1 MSKRRGAA
9 LTGLAFRGGWL
20 FKGVGARTTPWP
32 HFFAAMIV
40 TAIFS
45 IRWLNCLP
53 FSGFSPALND
63 VDTLGFIGRYL
74 IFAQEPFQFPFGSI
88 HGLSFPFDSA
98 HISRGAIPLFALA
111 FKAAGRIYSPFL
123 EFNYLVFAELLA
135 VFCTAFL
142 TCRFLDLLGVRR
154 FTALLLGACFVA
166 LSPALLFRSSNYYG
180 ETFVVLN
187 FPLLLT
193 TAYLFTR
200 LFVFPENWKY
210 RLGFASLFP
219 IMALI
224 DLYLLFAA
232 VVLVGVA
239 VTVVGASE
247 LAGSGSRLSKR
258 ALTVLACLITGCGLS
273 LATLW
278 LLGNQ
283 SNFEVP
289 PRSALFL
296 DREGTGWGYGGGFGG
311 GFHVADVFSVIAANP
326 TLVPEA
332 HAHPPRSIVGRLD
345 VPLLNA
351 RLQPGQYEGFAF
363 VGSIPLLLLTLA
375 VICWTWRA
383 HIDFNQGSTNPF
395 SLMDWIRDC
404 FRDPKVLALA
414 AIAAGCLCLYVL
426 SWGYIAHVFG
436 HRLNDI
442 VTPSTILAFIYPK
455 FMYARSL
462 GRMAIAFSML
472 VSVAA
477 LVLFFR
483 CVAPSWL
490 AGKARSSALHILSMV
505 LIAIHLVDVADY
517 LKPPEQVSRGNEI
530 ARTFSDEDILTLK
543 QAISSKV
550 AVMLVPELLHSIPWN
565 RIGFSIAYHTRVPIS
580 GATLGFGERPSEI
593 AQYAK
598 DIQSIVGGSVSE
610 VVSRY
615 GPVVLAAPRSY
626 AADIV
631 ARSDIKLRRIELKS
645 QDVVLLVPQ
654 GSRP

>member
-1 MSKRRGAA
+1 MTAF
-9 LTGLAFRGGWL
+9 AFRGIWPL
-20 FKGVGARTTPWP
+20 RGVKVGSIKWA
-32 HFFAAMIV
+32 HISVALIV

-45 IRWLNCLP
+45 TRWLNCLP
-53 FSGFSPALND
+53 FSGLSPALND

-74 IFAQEPFQFPFGSI
+74 IFAQEPFRFPFGSI
-88 HGLSFPFDSA
+88 HGLSFPFESA

-111 FKAAGRIYSPFL
+111 FKAAGRFYSPFL
-123 EFNYLVFAELLA
+123 EFNYLVLAELLA

-142 TCRFLDLLGVRR
+142 TCRFLELLGVRR

-166 LSPALLFRSSNYYG
+166 LSPALLFRSSHYYG

-187 FPLLLT
+187 FPLLLA
-193 TAYLFTR
+193 TAYLFAR
-200 LFVFPENWKY
+200 LFVFPESWKY
-210 RLGFASLFP
+210 RLGFGSVFP
-219 IMALI
+219 TMALV

-232 VVLVGVA
+232 IVLVGVA
-239 VTVVGASE
+239 VLVTGASA
-247 LAGSGSRLSKR
+247 LADPGSKSSKR
-258 ALTVLACLITGCGLS
+258 TLTVLACMVTGCGLS

-311 GFHVADVFSVIAANP
+311 GFHVADVFSVVAANP

-332 HAHPPRSIVGRLD
+332 QAHPPRSIVDRLD

-363 VGSIPLLLLTLA
+363 VGSIPVLLLVLA
-375 VICWTWRA
+375 AFGWIWRA
-383 HIDFNQGSTNPF
+383 RIAFSQGDTTPG
-395 SLMDWIRDC
+395 SLMSWFRDC
-404 FRDPKVLALA
+404 FRDPEVLALA
-414 AIAAGCLCLYVL
+414 AIAVGCFCLYVL

-436 HRLNDI
+436 HRLNGI

-477 LVLFFR
+477 LVFFFR
-483 CVAPSWL
+483 CVAASWL
-490 AGKARSSALHILSMV
+490 ASKAPSSALQILSVM
-505 LIAIHLVDVADY
+505 LIAIHLGDVADY

-530 ARTFSDEDILTLK
+530 ARTFSDEDVLTLK
-543 QAISSKV
+543 QATSSKV

-565 RIGFSIAYHTRVPIS
+565 RIGFSIAYHTRVPVS

-593 AQYAK
+593 AQYVT
-598 DIQSIVGGSVSE
+598 DIQSIVSGSVSE

-615 GPVVLAAPRSY
+615 GSVILAAPRSH
-626 AADIV
+626 AAEIV
-631 ARSDIKLRRIELKS
+631 ARSDIQLRRIELKS
-645 QDVVLLVPQ
+645 QDVVLLIPE
-654 GSRP
+654 GSRS